1 MRRDAMDGEER
12 RGALLEEERWVDTF
26 FWGGLRVKEEMRDLY
41 RPVCSAVGRR
51 RILLCATDARAAV
64 ANGRIHAMREALRM
78 VIGWGIRA
86 WMGGKVGEASVLK
99 N

>member
-1 MRRDAMDGEER
+1 M
-12 RGALLEEERWVDTF
+12 
-26 FWGGLRVKEEMRDLY
+26 KEEMRDLY
-41 RPVCSAVGRR
+41 GLCGAVGRR

-86 WMGGKVGEASVLK
+86 WMGGRRSINIEELNIKY
-99 N
+99 